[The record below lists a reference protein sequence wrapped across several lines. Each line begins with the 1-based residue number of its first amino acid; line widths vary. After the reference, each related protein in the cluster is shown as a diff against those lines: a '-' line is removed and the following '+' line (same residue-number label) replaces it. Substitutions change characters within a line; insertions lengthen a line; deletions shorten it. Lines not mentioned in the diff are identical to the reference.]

1 PAHEGVAHQVV
12 LPADRGAP
20 ALTAQVVP
28 AAEVPDRIVRAVSAG
43 FDVTAE
49 VPVRVELLRVAE
61 EPGEHVLILVVHHI
75 SADGWSMAPFTRDLM
90 IAYAARAAG
99 AAPAWQPLPVQYADY
114 ALWQRELLGDE
125 QDPQSVAARQLAYW
139 REALA
144 GLPDALDLPFDRP
157 RPAVQQT
164 AARSVPLRVDAATH
178 RALLAVARERNA
190 PLFMAVHTALAVL
203 LARWSRS
210 DDIAIG
216 SPIAGRGDAA
226 LDDLIGMFVNTLVF
240 RSRVDTGRSFAELL
254 SSQRET
260 DLAAFAHADVPFEHL
275 VEVLNPVRSTARHP
289 VFQIML
295 AFQNQARAGLEL
307 PGLSVSA
314 MEFDAEQT
322 EYDLQLMLGDGY
334 DEHGEPTGI
343 EGRILFPVSLFD
355 EPTVAT
361 LARRFERL
369 LAELAS
375 EPVVPVGDLDWLTE
389 DERAEVVELRNAT
402 GHQLD
407 PEATLVSLCAL
418 GSRIDPR
425 ATAIVDGALTDRRTE
440 ISYADFDARVH
451 RLARHL
457 ISLGVGPESPVVVAL
472 HRGVGLLVAIHAVL
486 RAGGAYVPIDPEHP
500 EDRIAYVLDLS
511 EPACVLTDAAAGVR
525 TERAPVIRLDEL
537 DLSGYSAEPVTDAER
552 IAPLRPAN
560 TAYILFTS
568 GSTGRPKGVAVP
580 HRAVANHVRWFVA
593 EYGIGAADIA
603 LFKTTVTFDMSIWDV
618 FVPLLTGGRVV
629 VASRDG
635 HRDPRYL
642 AGVIAAGRGT

>member
-1 PAHEGVAHQVV
+1 LSGELSVPALREAMADVLARHEVLRTVYPAHEGVAHQVV
-12 LPADRGAP
+12 LPADRVAP

-190 PLFMAVHTALAVL
+190 SLFMAVHTALAVL

-240 RSRVDTGRSFAELL
+240 RSRV
-254 SSQRET
+254 
-260 DLAAFAHADVPFEHL
+260 
-275 VEVLNPVRSTARHP
+275 
-289 VFQIML
+289 
-295 AFQNQARAGLEL
+295 
-307 PGLSVSA
+307 
-314 MEFDAEQT
+314 
-322 EYDLQLMLGDGY
+322 
-334 DEHGEPTGI
+334 
-343 EGRILFPVSLFD
+343 
-355 EPTVAT
+355 
-361 LARRFERL
+361 
-369 LAELAS
+369 
-375 EPVVPVGDLDWLTE
+375 
-389 DERAEVVELRNAT
+389 
-402 GHQLD
+402 
-407 PEATLVSLCAL
+407 
-418 GSRIDPR
+418 
-425 ATAIVDGALTDRRTE
+425 
-440 ISYADFDARVH
+440 
-451 RLARHL
+451 
-457 ISLGVGPESPVVVAL
+457 
-472 HRGVGLLVAIHAVL
+472 
-486 RAGGAYVPIDPEHP
+486 
-500 EDRIAYVLDLS
+500 
-511 EPACVLTDAAAGVR
+511 
-525 TERAPVIRLDEL
+525 
-537 DLSGYSAEPVTDAER
+537 
-552 IAPLRPAN
+552 
-560 TAYILFTS
+560 
-568 GSTGRPKGVAVP
+568 
-580 HRAVANHVRWFVA
+580 
-593 EYGIGAADIA
+593 
-603 LFKTTVTFDMSIWDV
+603 
-618 FVPLLTGGRVV
+618 
-629 VASRDG
+629 
-635 HRDPRYL
+635 
-642 AGVIAAGRGT
+642 